1 LYTSPNGKLPVRWLA
16 IETLKWAQIIADLNN
31 HIFKDVRVFSKN
43 GCVSYKFFAILF
55 LFVNFRWSFG
65 VLLFEVFSLGQAP
78 YVNMENVEIMPYLQE
93 GKRMQKPQNCPDEM
107 QVKHILENITPSF
120 SYELMISCW
129 DENPK
134 IRPTF
139 TKICANLMKLL
150 KRSSQDYNYL
160 SIQSAEN
167 TAKFEFDWFGSDE
180 EEVTI

>member
-1 LYTSPNGKLPVRWLA
+1 
-16 IETLKWAQIIADLNN
+16 
-31 HIFKDVRVFSKN
+31 
-43 GCVSYKFFAILF
+43 
-55 LFVNFRWSFG
+55 
-65 VLLFEVFSLGQAP
+65 
-78 YVNMENVEIMPYLQE
+78 
-93 GKRMQKPQNCPDEM
+93 
-107 QVKHILENITPSF
+107 
-120 SYELMISCW
+120 MISCW